1 MKTTQLLRLISII
14 NSLFI
19 IPACSAQNPS
29 ENLMEEVL
37 EDLSVNNDI
46 NNSVNSL
53 NWENELEELS
63 NRLQEPVNLNSA
75 TREQLEQFPFLSDI
89 QIEHLLA
96 YIYIHGQMETIYELQ
111 LVEELD
117 RQTIQYLLPFV
128 CIKAINNE
136 PAFRWKTMLK
146 DAGRYGKNEVLTRL
160 DIPFYKRKGYE
171 HTYLGPSVYNSVK
184 YTFRYRDQ
192 LYAGGVAEK
201 DAGEPFAALHNS
213 YGYDYYSFYLLLQ
226 NCGRLKSLAV
236 GNYRLSFGQGLV
248 MSTDYLM
255 GKTIYASSFNNRSTG
270 IKRHSSTD
278 EYNYFRG
285 VATTVA
291 LTKRLSVSAFY
302 SHRNMDGV
310 VTDGEITSVY
320 KTGLHRSRK
329 EADKKNLLTS
339 QLTGGNVSYQ
349 QNHIRLG
356 ITGVYYVFNR
366 PYEPEL
372 TGYSKYNIHGNHFYN
387 LGIDYAYRWRR
398 FSFQGETAIGK
409 QGWASLNRLQYS
421 PVQDIQF
428 MLIHRFYSY
437 DYWAMYAHSFGE
449 GSTVQNEQGYYV
461 GLETTPFS
469 HWRFFVSF
477 DLFSFPW
484 KKYRINKPSRGTD
497 GLIQATF
504 TPRTNLSMYL
514 KYRYKQKERDLTG
527 SKGTLT
533 LPIFHHQLRYRL
545 NYSLNDVFSSRTT
558 LDYNH
563 FHSQDRAATKGYQVT
578 QMISSQLPWT
588 RLFADVQGSYF
599 CTDDYDSRVY
609 VSEKGLLYTFYTP
622 SFQGRGFRCAVRLR
636 YELNK
641 HWLFITKFG
650 ETIYLNRNEIGS
662 GNDLIYGNKK
672 ADIQMQLRIKFYC
685 IFVCQKIIK
694 EYENKWMIKL
704 LLTEC
709 LMSGMHNLYILHT
722 IL

>member
-672 ADIQMQLRIKFYC
+672 ADIQMQLRIKFLS
-685 IFVCQKIIK
+685 
-694 EYENKWMIKL
+694 N
-704 LLTEC
+704 
-709 LMSGMHNLYILHT
+709 SGRFL
-722 IL
+722 

>member
-29 ENLMEEVL
+29 ENLIEEVL

-201 DAGEPFAALHNS
+201 DAGEPFAALHNR

-255 GKTIYASSFNNRSTG
+255 GKTIYASSFNNRSAG

-409 QGWASLNRLQYS
+409 EGWASLNGLQYS

-527 SKGTLT
+527 SKVTLT

-672 ADIQMQLRIKFYC
+672 ADIQMQLRIKF
-685 IFVCQKIIK
+685 
-694 EYENKWMIKL
+694 
-704 LLTEC
+704 
-709 LMSGMHNLYILHT
+709 
-722 IL
+722 

>member
-1 MKTTQLLRLISII
+1 
-14 NSLFI
+14 
-19 IPACSAQNPS
+19 
-29 ENLMEEVL
+29 MEEVL

-201 DAGEPFAALHNS
+201 DAGEPFAALHNR

-302 SHRNMDGV
+302 SHRNMDGI

-366 PYEPEL
+366 LYEPEL

-428 MLIHRFYSY
+428 ILIHRFYSY

-469 HWRFFVSF
+469 HLRFFVSF

-672 ADIQMQLRIKFYC
+672 ADIQMQLRIKF
-685 IFVCQKIIK
+685 
-694 EYENKWMIKL
+694 
-704 LLTEC
+704 
-709 LMSGMHNLYILHT
+709 
-722 IL
+722 

>member
-1 MKTTQLLRLISII
+1 MKTTQLIRLISII

-201 DAGEPFAALHNS
+201 DAGEPFAALHNR

-428 MLIHRFYSY
+428 ILIHRFYSY

-672 ADIQMQLRIKFYC
+672 ADIQMQLRIKF
-685 IFVCQKIIK
+685 
-694 EYENKWMIKL
+694 
-704 LLTEC
+704 
-709 LMSGMHNLYILHT
+709 
-722 IL
+722 

>member
-29 ENLMEEVL
+29 ENLIEEVL

-201 DAGEPFAALHNS
+201 DAGEPFAALHNR

-255 GKTIYASSFNNRSTG
+255 GKTIYASSFNNRSAG

-320 KTGLHRSRK
+320 KTGLRRSRK

-622 SFQGRGFRCAVRLR
+622 SFQGRGFRCAIRLR

-672 ADIQMQLRIKFYC
+672 ADIQMQLRIKF
-685 IFVCQKIIK
+685 
-694 EYENKWMIKL
+694 
-704 LLTEC
+704 
-709 LMSGMHNLYILHT
+709 
-722 IL
+722 

>member
-1 MKTTQLLRLISII
+1 
-14 NSLFI
+14 
-19 IPACSAQNPS
+19 
-29 ENLMEEVL
+29 MEEVL

-146 DAGRYGKNEVLTRL
+146 SAAKYGKNEVLTRM

-201 DAGEPFAALHNS
+201 DAGEPFAALHNR

-563 FHSQDRAATKGYQVT
+563 FHSQDRAANKGYQVT
-578 QMISSQLPWT
+578 QMISSQLPWA

-599 CTDDYDSRVY
+599 FTDDYDSRVY
-609 VSEKGLLYTFYTP
+609 ISESGLLYTFYTP
-622 SFQGRGFRCAVRLR
+622 SFQGRGFRCTFRLR

-641 HWLFITKFG
+641 HFLLITKFG
-650 ETIYLNRNEIGS
+650 ETVYLDRNEIGS
-662 GNDLIYGNKK
+662 GNDLICGNKK
-672 ADIQMQLRIKFYC
+672 ADMQMQLRIKF
-685 IFVCQKIIK
+685 
-694 EYENKWMIKL
+694 
-704 LLTEC
+704 
-709 LMSGMHNLYILHT
+709 
-722 IL
+722 

>member
-29 ENLMEEVL
+29 ENLIEEVL

-117 RQTIQYLLPFV
+117 KQTIQYLLPFV

-136 PAFRWKTMLK
+136 PAFRWKTILK

-201 DAGEPFAALHNS
+201 DAGEPFAALHNR

-672 ADIQMQLRIKFYC
+672 ADIQMQLRIKF
-685 IFVCQKIIK
+685 
-694 EYENKWMIKL
+694 
-704 LLTEC
+704 
-709 LMSGMHNLYILHT
+709 
-722 IL
+722 

>member
-1 MKTTQLLRLISII
+1 
-14 NSLFI
+14 
-19 IPACSAQNPS
+19 
-29 ENLMEEVL
+29 MEEVL

-201 DAGEPFAALHNS
+201 DAGEPFAALHNR

-226 NCGRLKSLAV
+226 NCGRLKLLAV

-329 EADKKNLLTS
+329 EADKKNLLIS

-672 ADIQMQLRIKFYC
+672 ADIQMQLRIKF
-685 IFVCQKIIK
+685 
-694 EYENKWMIKL
+694 
-704 LLTEC
+704 
-709 LMSGMHNLYILHT
+709 
-722 IL
+722 

>member
-29 ENLMEEVL
+29 ENLIEEVL

-255 GKTIYASSFNNRSTG
+255 GKTIYASSFNNRSAG

-609 VSEKGLLYTFYTP
+609 VSEKGLLYTFYIP

-672 ADIQMQLRIKFYC
+672 ADIQMQLRIKF
-685 IFVCQKIIK
+685 
-694 EYENKWMIKL
+694 
-704 LLTEC
+704 
-709 LMSGMHNLYILHT
+709 
-722 IL
+722 

>member
-29 ENLMEEVL
+29 ENLIEEVL

-428 MLIHRFYSY
+428 ILIHRFYSY

-484 KKYRINKPSRGTD
+484 KKYRINKPSCGTD

-672 ADIQMQLRIKFYC
+672 ADIQMQLRIKF
-685 IFVCQKIIK
+685 
-694 EYENKWMIKL
+694 
-704 LLTEC
+704 
-709 LMSGMHNLYILHT
+709 
-722 IL
+722 

>member
-1 MKTTQLLRLISII
+1 
-14 NSLFI
+14 
-19 IPACSAQNPS
+19 
-29 ENLMEEVL
+29 MEEVL

-201 DAGEPFAALHNS
+201 DAGEPFAALHNR

-428 MLIHRFYSY
+428 ILIHRFYSY

-545 NYSLNDVFSSRTT
+545 NYSLNDVLSSRTT

-672 ADIQMQLRIKFYC
+672 ADIQMQLRIKF
-685 IFVCQKIIK
+685 
-694 EYENKWMIKL
+694 
-704 LLTEC
+704 
-709 LMSGMHNLYILHT
+709 
-722 IL
+722 

>member
-302 SHRNMDGV
+302 SHLNMDGV

-672 ADIQMQLRIKFYC
+672 ADIQMQLRIKF
-685 IFVCQKIIK
+685 
-694 EYENKWMIKL
+694 
-704 LLTEC
+704 
-709 LMSGMHNLYILHT
+709 
-722 IL
+722 

>member
-1 MKTTQLLRLISII
+1 MKTTQLFRLISII

-29 ENLMEEVL
+29 ENLIEEVL

-46 NNSVNSL
+46 NNSVNFL

-201 DAGEPFAALHNS
+201 DAGEPFAALHNR

-255 GKTIYASSFNNRSTG
+255 GKTIYASSFNNRSAG

-366 PYEPEL
+366 LYEPEL

-672 ADIQMQLRIKFYC
+672 ADIQMQLRIKF
-685 IFVCQKIIK
+685 
-694 EYENKWMIKL
+694 
-704 LLTEC
+704 
-709 LMSGMHNLYILHT
+709 
-722 IL
+722 

>member
-1 MKTTQLLRLISII
+1 
-14 NSLFI
+14 
-19 IPACSAQNPS
+19 
-29 ENLMEEVL
+29 MEEVL

-201 DAGEPFAALHNS
+201 DAGEPFAALHNR

-291 LTKRLSVSAFY
+291 LTKRLSVSTFY

-428 MLIHRFYSY
+428 ILIHRFYSY

-672 ADIQMQLRIKFYC
+672 ADIQMQLRIKF
-685 IFVCQKIIK
+685 
-694 EYENKWMIKL
+694 
-704 LLTEC
+704 
-709 LMSGMHNLYILHT
+709 
-722 IL
+722 

>member
-1 MKTTQLLRLISII
+1 MKTIQLLRLISII
-14 NSLFI
+14 NSLLI

-29 ENLMEEVL
+29 ETLLEDIL
-37 EDLSVNNDI
+37 EDLSVNNDTD
-46 NNSVNSL
+46 NSVNTP

-63 NRLQEPVNLNSA
+63 NRMQEPVNLNVA

-96 YIYIHGQMETIYELQ
+96 YIYIHGQMKTIYELQ
-111 LVEELD
+111 LVEEMD
-117 RQTIQYLLPFV
+117 KQTIQYLLPFV

-136 PAFRWKTMLK
+136 SAFRWKSLLK
-146 DAGRYGKNEVLTRL
+146 NAAKYGKNELLTRF

-184 YTFRYRDQ
+184 YSFRYSDR
-192 LYAGGVAEK
+192 LYAGVVAEK
-201 DAGEPFAALHNS
+201 DAGEPFGALHNR
-213 YGYDYYSFYLLLQ
+213 YGYDYYSFYLLLKD
-226 NCGRLKSLAV
+226 CGRLKALAV

-248 MSTDYLM
+248 ISTDYLM
-255 GKTIYASSFNNRSTG
+255 GKTVYASSFNNRNSG
-270 IKRHSSTD
+270 IKKHSSAD

-285 VATTVA
+285 VAATVS
-291 LTKRLSVSAFY
+291 LTKDWDISGFY
-302 SHRNMDGV
+302 SHRSLDGV
-310 VTDGEITSVY
+310 ITDGTITSIY
-320 KTGLHRSRK
+320 KTGLHRSQK
-329 EADKKNLLTS
+329 EADKKNLFTM
-339 QLTGGNVSYQ
+339 QLTGGHVSYQ
-349 QNHIRLG
+349 HNRIRLG
-356 ITGVYYVFNR
+356 ITGIYYLFNR

-372 TGYSKYNIHGNHFYN
+372 TGYSKYNLHGNNFYN
-387 LGIDYAYRWRR
+387 LGIDYAYRWHR

-421 PVQDIQF
+421 PVQNTQI

-437 DYWAMYAHSFGE
+437 DYWAMFAHSFGE
-449 GSTVQNEQGYYV
+449 GSTTQNEQGYYI
-461 GLETTPFS
+461 GLETSPFAY
-469 HWRFFVSF
+469 WKFFTSF

-484 KKYRINKPSRGTD
+484 KKYRVNKPSRGTD
-497 GLIQATF
+497 GLFQTTF
-504 TPRTNLSMYL
+504 TPRSNLSMYL
-514 KYRYKQKERDLTG
+514 RYRYKQKERDWTG

-545 NYSLNDVFSSRTT
+545 NYFLGDVLSSRTT

-672 ADIQMQLRIKFYC
+672 ADIQMQLRIKF
-685 IFVCQKIIK
+685 
-694 EYENKWMIKL
+694 
-704 LLTEC
+704 
-709 LMSGMHNLYILHT
+709 
-722 IL
+722 

>member
-1 MKTTQLLRLISII
+1 
-14 NSLFI
+14 
-19 IPACSAQNPS
+19 
-29 ENLMEEVL
+29 
-37 EDLSVNNDI
+37 
-46 NNSVNSL
+46 
-53 NWENELEELS
+53 
-63 NRLQEPVNLNSA
+63 
-75 TREQLEQFPFLSDI
+75 
-89 QIEHLLA
+89 
-96 YIYIHGQMETIYELQ
+96 
-111 LVEELD
+111 
-117 RQTIQYLLPFV
+117 
-128 CIKAINNE
+128 
-136 PAFRWKTMLK
+136 
-146 DAGRYGKNEVLTRL
+146 
-160 DIPFYKRKGYE
+160 
-171 HTYLGPSVYNSVK
+171 
-184 YTFRYRDQ
+184 
-192 LYAGGVAEK
+192 
-201 DAGEPFAALHNS
+201 
-213 YGYDYYSFYLLLQ
+213 
-226 NCGRLKSLAV
+226 
-236 GNYRLSFGQGLV
+236 
-248 MSTDYLM
+248 M
-255 GKTIYASSFNNRSTG
+255 GKTIYASSFNNRSAG
-270 IKRHSSTD
+270 IKRHSFTD

-356 ITGVYYVFNR
+356 ITGIYYVFNR

-563 FHSQDRAATKGYQVT
+563 FHSQDRAANKGYQVT
-578 QMISSQLPWT
+578 QMISSQLPWA

-599 CTDDYDSRVY
+599 FTDDYDSRVY
-609 VSEKGLLYTFYTP
+609 ASESGLLYTFYTP
-622 SFQGRGFRCAVRLR
+622 SFQGRGFRCSIRLR

-641 HWLFITKFG
+641 HFLLITKFG
-650 ETIYLNRNEIGS
+650 ETIYLDRNEIGS

-672 ADIQMQLRIKFYC
+672 ADVQMQLRIKF
-685 IFVCQKIIK
+685 
-694 EYENKWMIKL
+694 
-704 LLTEC
+704 
-709 LMSGMHNLYILHT
+709 
-722 IL
+722 

>member
-29 ENLMEEVL
+29 ENLIEEVL

-201 DAGEPFAALHNS
+201 DAGEPFAALHNR

-226 NCGRLKSLAV
+226 NCGRVKSLAV

-255 GKTIYASSFNNRSTG
+255 GKTIYASSFNNRSAG

-563 FHSQDRAATKGYQVT
+563 FHSQDRPATKGYQVT

-672 ADIQMQLRIKFYC
+672 ADIQMQLRIKF
-685 IFVCQKIIK
+685 
-694 EYENKWMIKL
+694 
-704 LLTEC
+704 
-709 LMSGMHNLYILHT
+709 
-722 IL
+722 

>member
-1 MKTTQLLRLISII
+1 MSVKRQEENTHFIDENYSTITVDKYI

-672 ADIQMQLRIKFYC
+672 ADIQMQLRIKF
-685 IFVCQKIIK
+685 
-694 EYENKWMIKL
+694 
-704 LLTEC
+704 
-709 LMSGMHNLYILHT
+709 
-722 IL
+722 

>member
-29 ENLMEEVL
+29 ENLIEEVL

-201 DAGEPFAALHNS
+201 DAGEPFAALHNR

-248 MSTDYLM
+248 MSTDYLV
-255 GKTIYASSFNNRSTG
+255 GKTIYASSFNNRSAG

-527 SKGTLT
+527 SKVTLT

-672 ADIQMQLRIKFYC
+672 ADIQMQLRIKF
-685 IFVCQKIIK
+685 
-694 EYENKWMIKL
+694 
-704 LLTEC
+704 
-709 LMSGMHNLYILHT
+709 
-722 IL
+722 

>member
-29 ENLMEEVL
+29 ENLIEEVL

-46 NNSVNSL
+46 NNSVNFL

-201 DAGEPFAALHNS
+201 DAGEPFAALHNR

-255 GKTIYASSFNNRSTG
+255 GKTIYASSFNNRSAG

-366 PYEPEL
+366 LYEPEL

-484 KKYRINKPSRGTD
+484 KIYRINKPSRGTD

-672 ADIQMQLRIKFYC
+672 ADIQMQLRIKF
-685 IFVCQKIIK
+685 
-694 EYENKWMIKL
+694 
-704 LLTEC
+704 
-709 LMSGMHNLYILHT
+709 
-722 IL
+722 

>member
-1 MKTTQLLRLISII
+1 MKTIQLLRLISII

-201 DAGEPFAALHNS
+201 DAGEPFAALHNR

-428 MLIHRFYSY
+428 ILIHRFYSY

-672 ADIQMQLRIKFYC
+672 ADIQMQLRIKF
-685 IFVCQKIIK
+685 
-694 EYENKWMIKL
+694 
-704 LLTEC
+704 
-709 LMSGMHNLYILHT
+709 
-722 IL
+722 

>member
-1 MKTTQLLRLISII
+1 
-14 NSLFI
+14 
-19 IPACSAQNPS
+19 
-29 ENLMEEVL
+29 MEEVL

-201 DAGEPFAALHNS
+201 DAGEPFAALHNR

-226 NCGRLKSLAV
+226 NCGRLKLLAV

-270 IKRHSSTD
+270 IKKHSSTD

-437 DYWAMYAHSFGE
+437 DYWAMYVHSFGE

-672 ADIQMQLRIKFYC
+672 ADIQMQLRIKF
-685 IFVCQKIIK
+685 
-694 EYENKWMIKL
+694 
-704 LLTEC
+704 
-709 LMSGMHNLYILHT
+709 
-722 IL
+722 

>member
-1 MKTTQLLRLISII
+1 
-14 NSLFI
+14 
-19 IPACSAQNPS
+19 
-29 ENLMEEVL
+29 MEEVL

-201 DAGEPFAALHNS
+201 DAGEPFAALHNR

-255 GKTIYASSFNNRSTG
+255 GKTIYASSFNNRSAG

-685 IFVCQKIIK
+685 
-694 EYENKWMIKL
+694 N
-704 LLTEC
+704 
-709 LMSGMHNLYILHT
+709 SGRFL
-722 IL
+722 

>member
-1 MKTTQLLRLISII
+1 MH
-14 NSLFI
+14 
-19 IPACSAQNPS
+19 
-29 ENLMEEVL
+29 
-37 EDLSVNNDI
+37 
-46 NNSVNSL
+46 
-53 NWENELEELS
+53 
-63 NRLQEPVNLNSA
+63 NR
-75 TREQLEQFPFLSDI
+75 
-89 QIEHLLA
+89 
-96 YIYIHGQMETIYELQ
+96 
-111 LVEELD
+111 
-117 RQTIQYLLPFV
+117 
-128 CIKAINNE
+128 
-136 PAFRWKTMLK
+136 
-146 DAGRYGKNEVLTRL
+146 
-160 DIPFYKRKGYE
+160 
-171 HTYLGPSVYNSVK
+171 
-184 YTFRYRDQ
+184 
-192 LYAGGVAEK
+192 
-201 DAGEPFAALHNS
+201 

-255 GKTIYASSFNNRSTG
+255 GKTIYASSFNNRSAG

-672 ADIQMQLRIKFYC
+672 ADIQMQLRIKF
-685 IFVCQKIIK
+685 
-694 EYENKWMIKL
+694 
-704 LLTEC
+704 
-709 LMSGMHNLYILHT
+709 
-722 IL
+722 

>member
-1 MKTTQLLRLISII
+1 
-14 NSLFI
+14 
-19 IPACSAQNPS
+19 
-29 ENLMEEVL
+29 MEEVL

-563 FHSQDRAATKGYQVT
+563 FHSQDRAANKGYQVT
-578 QMISSQLPWT
+578 QMISSQLPWA

-672 ADIQMQLRIKFYC
+672 ADIQMQLRIKF
-685 IFVCQKIIK
+685 
-694 EYENKWMIKL
+694 
-704 LLTEC
+704 
-709 LMSGMHNLYILHT
+709 
-722 IL
+722 

>member
-1 MKTTQLLRLISII
+1 
-14 NSLFI
+14 
-19 IPACSAQNPS
+19 
-29 ENLMEEVL
+29 MEEVL

-201 DAGEPFAALHNS
+201 DAGEPFAALHNR

-255 GKTIYASSFNNRSTG
+255 GKTIYASSFNNRSAG

-672 ADIQMQLRIKFYC
+672 ADIQMQLRIKF
-685 IFVCQKIIK
+685 
-694 EYENKWMIKL
+694 
-704 LLTEC
+704 
-709 LMSGMHNLYILHT
+709 
-722 IL
+722 

>member
-1 MKTTQLLRLISII
+1 
-14 NSLFI
+14 
-19 IPACSAQNPS
+19 
-29 ENLMEEVL
+29 MEEVL

-146 DAGRYGKNEVLTRL
+146 SAMKYGKNEVLTRI
-160 DIPFYKRKGYE
+160 DIPFYERKGYE

-672 ADIQMQLRIKFYC
+672 ADIQMQLRIKF
-685 IFVCQKIIK
+685 
-694 EYENKWMIKL
+694 
-704 LLTEC
+704 
-709 LMSGMHNLYILHT
+709 
-722 IL
+722 

>member
-1 MKTTQLLRLISII
+1 
-14 NSLFI
+14 
-19 IPACSAQNPS
+19 
-29 ENLMEEVL
+29 MEEVL

-201 DAGEPFAALHNS
+201 DAGEPFAALHNR

-226 NCGRLKSLAV
+226 NCGRLKLLAV

-545 NYSLNDVFSSRTT
+545 NYSLNDVFSCRTT

-672 ADIQMQLRIKFYC
+672 ADIQMQLRIKF
-685 IFVCQKIIK
+685 
-694 EYENKWMIKL
+694 
-704 LLTEC
+704 
-709 LMSGMHNLYILHT
+709 
-722 IL
+722 

>member
-19 IPACSAQNPS
+19 IPPCSAQNPS

-201 DAGEPFAALHNS
+201 DAGEPFAALHNR

-672 ADIQMQLRIKFYC
+672 ADIQMQLRIKF
-685 IFVCQKIIK
+685 
-694 EYENKWMIKL
+694 
-704 LLTEC
+704 
-709 LMSGMHNLYILHT
+709 
-722 IL
+722 

>member
-1 MKTTQLLRLISII
+1 MKTTQLIRLISII

-19 IPACSAQNPS
+19 IPACSAQNPTES
-29 ENLMEEVL
+29 LLEDIL
-37 EDLSVNNDI
+37 EDLSVNDDI
-46 NNSVNSL
+46 NNSVNTL

-63 NRLQEPVNLNSA
+63 TRLQEPVNLNTA

-96 YIYIHGQMETIYELQ
+96 YIYIHGQMQTIYELQ
-111 LVEELD
+111 LIEDMD

-146 DAGRYGKNEVLTRL
+146 SAAKYGKNEVLTRM

-171 HTYLGPSVYNSVK
+171 HTYLGPAVYNSVK
-184 YTFRYRDQ
+184 YSFRYSDR
-192 LYAGGVAEK
+192 LYAGVVAEK
-201 DAGEPFAALHNS
+201 DAGEPFAALHNRN
-213 YGYDYYSFYLLLQ
+213 GYDYYSFYLLLK
-226 NCGRLKSLAV
+226 NCGWLKALAV

-248 MSTDYLM
+248 ISTDYLM
-255 GKTIYASSFNNRSTG
+255 GKTIYASSFNNRSSG
-270 IKRHSSTD
+270 IKKHSSTD
-278 EYNYFRG
+278 EYNYFWG
-285 VATTVA
+285 IAATVA
-291 LTKRLSVSAFY
+291 LAKHWDISGFY
-302 SHRNMDGV
+302 SHRSLDGV
-310 VTDGEITSVY
+310 IKDGEITSIY

-329 EADKKNLLTS
+329 EADKKHLFTL

-349 QNHIRLG
+349 QNRIRLG
-356 ITGVYYVFNR
+356 ITGIYYVFNR

-372 TGYSKYNIHGNHFYN
+372 TGYSKYNLHGNNFYN
-387 LGIDYAYRWRR
+387 LGIDYAYRWHR

-421 PVQDIQF
+421 PVQDVHL

-437 DYWAMYAHSFGE
+437 DYWAMFAHSFGE
-449 GSTVQNEQGYYV
+449 GSTAQNEQGYYLGV
-461 GLETTPFS
+461 ETSPFA
-469 HWRFFVSF
+469 HWKFFASF

-484 KKYRINKPSRGTD
+484 KRYRVSKASRGMD
-497 GLIQATF
+497 GLVQATF
-504 TPRTNLSMYL
+504 TPRTNLSMDL

-533 LPIFHHQLRYRL
+533 LPIFHHQFRYRL
-545 NYSLNDVFSSRTT
+545 NYSLKDVFSSRTT

-563 FHSQDRAATKGYQVT
+563 FHSQDRAANIGYQVT
-578 QMISSQLPWT
+578 QMISSQLPWA

-599 CTDDYDSRVY
+599 FTDSYDSRVY
-609 VSEKGLLYTFYTP
+609 ASEKGLLYTFYTP
-622 SFQGRGFRCAVRLR
+622 SFQGHGFRFSIRLR

-650 ETIYLNRNEIGS
+650 ETVYLDRNEIGS
-662 GNDLIYGNKK
+662 GNDLIRGNKK
-672 ADIQMQLRIKFYC
+672 ADIQMQLRIKF
-685 IFVCQKIIK
+685 
-694 EYENKWMIKL
+694 
-704 LLTEC
+704 
-709 LMSGMHNLYILHT
+709 
-722 IL
+722 

>member
-1 MKTTQLLRLISII
+1 
-14 NSLFI
+14 
-19 IPACSAQNPS
+19 
-29 ENLMEEVL
+29 MEEVL

-201 DAGEPFAALHNS
+201 DAGEPFAALHNR

-409 QGWASLNRLQYS
+409 QGWASSNRLQYS

-428 MLIHRFYSY
+428 ILIHRFYSY

-672 ADIQMQLRIKFYC
+672 ADIQMQLRIKF
-685 IFVCQKIIK
+685 
-694 EYENKWMIKL
+694 
-704 LLTEC
+704 
-709 LMSGMHNLYILHT
+709 
-722 IL
+722 

>member
-1 MKTTQLLRLISII
+1 
-14 NSLFI
+14 
-19 IPACSAQNPS
+19 
-29 ENLMEEVL
+29 MEEVL

-563 FHSQDRAATKGYQVT
+563 FHSQDRAANIGYQVT
-578 QMISSQLPWT
+578 QMISSQLPWA

-599 CTDDYDSRVY
+599 FTDDYDSRVY
-609 VSEKGLLYTFYTP
+609 VSESGLLYTFYTP
-622 SFQGRGFRCAVRLR
+622 SFQGRGFRCSVRLR

-650 ETIYLNRNEIGS
+650 ETVYLDRNEIGS
-662 GNDLIYGNKK
+662 GNDLICGNKK
-672 ADIQMQLRIKFYC
+672 ADVQMQLRIKF
-685 IFVCQKIIK
+685 
-694 EYENKWMIKL
+694 
-704 LLTEC
+704 
-709 LMSGMHNLYILHT
+709 
-722 IL
+722 

>member
-29 ENLMEEVL
+29 ENLIEEVL

-96 YIYIHGQMETIYELQ
+96 YIYVHGQMETIYELQ

-201 DAGEPFAALHNS
+201 DAGEPFAALHNR

-672 ADIQMQLRIKFYC
+672 ADIQMQLRIKF
-685 IFVCQKIIK
+685 
-694 EYENKWMIKL
+694 
-704 LLTEC
+704 
-709 LMSGMHNLYILHT
+709 
-722 IL
+722 

>member
-662 GNDLIYGNKK
+662 GNDLIYGYKK
-672 ADIQMQLRIKFYC
+672 ADIQMQLRIKF
-685 IFVCQKIIK
+685 
-694 EYENKWMIKL
+694 
-704 LLTEC
+704 
-709 LMSGMHNLYILHT
+709 
-722 IL
+722 

>member
-1 MKTTQLLRLISII
+1 
-14 NSLFI
+14 
-19 IPACSAQNPS
+19 
-29 ENLMEEVL
+29 MEEVL

-201 DAGEPFAALHNS
+201 DAGEPFAALHNR

-226 NCGRLKSLAV
+226 NCGRLKLLAV

-248 MSTDYLM
+248 ISTDYLM
-255 GKTIYASSFNNRSTG
+255 GKTIYASSFNNRSGG
-270 IKRHSSTD
+270 IKKHSSSD

-285 VATTVA
+285 VAATVA
-291 LTKRLSVSAFY
+291 LSKDWDLSGFY
-302 SHRNMDGV
+302 SHRSLDGV
-310 VTDGEITSVY
+310 ITDGEITSIY
-320 KTGLHRSRK
+320 KTGLHRSQK

-366 PYEPEL
+366 PYEPQL
-372 TGYSKYNIHGNHFYN
+372 TGYSQYNIHGNQFYN

-514 KYRYKQKERDLTG
+514 KYRYKQKERDLTD
-527 SKGTLT
+527 SKEKLT

-599 CTDDYDSRVY
+599 CTDDYESRVY

-672 ADIQMQLRIKFYC
+672 ADIQMQLRIKF
-685 IFVCQKIIK
+685 
-694 EYENKWMIKL
+694 
-704 LLTEC
+704 
-709 LMSGMHNLYILHT
+709 
-722 IL
+722 